1 MKLRIIYGT
10 AGTGK
15 SEYCFKKAAENCSKI
30 NSNEFCKNDTNQA
43 INTVII
49 TPEQFS
55 FTAETRLM
63 QNIYDIT
70 KSKAVLNAEVI
81 TFNRMAYRVLNEVLG
96 TASTKT
102 NLTKCGKAMLVFSIL
117 DKQKSKLKFLG
128 KSTDNIDLSV
138 NAINEF
144 KQHGITIETLKQEI
158 EKTEEKYL
166 KYKLEDM
173 NLIYRS
179 FEEQIQEKYIDETDL
194 LSLLAENL
202 DKTNMFKGTIFYI
215 DEFSGFTK
223 QEYDIIKKIVQIGRE
238 VNITI
243 CSDSLF
249 TVTNPEKD
257 IYYSNKITIKKLLKI
272 AEELN
277 LVPEEICLENAYRF
291 KTEELKFLQKNLYTK
306 GYNKSTKYE
315 ENVENIQLFLARNQY
330 SEVENIAKNIIKLV
344 RDKNYKYKE
353 ISVITKNIEEYSNI
367 VRAIFSKYKIP
378 VFIDQKREL
387 NQNIFIQYVLSILEI
402 YIKNWSYEAV
412 FNYIKTAFLP
422 FDETEIFKLEN
433 YCIKWGIKQ
442 NKWKKDFN
450 LTAEENKKE
459 EVERLNEI
467 RKQIVNPILELKEK
481 IDKEKTASAISK
493 NLYEFLIS
501 QKIEEKLEE
510 KMNSLEIKGLIDL
523 KNEYKASYQVLI
535 DILDEINLVFG
546 EDKIILEKYLQILK
560 VGLQNSGLG
569 KIPGTQDQV
578 ILGDIDRSRSH
589 KARAVFILGI
599 NDGVFPSVNKNEGF
613 LNDNDREILKNHG
626 IELAKGTIEKLY
638 EDNFNIYKAFTT
650 AEEKLYLS
658 YVSSDTEGKAQRP
671 SSLITKIKKLFPN
684 ITEES
689 DVINEKHEILT
700 EETTYEELIKNIDQL
715 KQKEIDAIWYDVYKY
730 YQNNDNWREK
740 LKANLE
746 GLKYTNLPQ
755 NINKENLQKLYGN
768 TLKASI
774 SKLETYKKCAFSY
787 YLKYALKL
795 KPKEELKIQSI
806 NTGSFMHEVIDEFF
820 ETIKQKGKDLQDF
833 SNHGETEEKQSKD
846 EEIKQIINQIIEEKL
861 KENKNYVFTSSKKY
875 KLLVERLKRIIYKA
889 LKYIIETLL
898 QSEFEIAGTEIEF
911 ANDGEYKPITLNLEN
926 GKRVEIIGKID
937 RMDIGQNEDGKYL
950 RIIDYKS
957 SAKDIDLNEVYAG
970 LQIQLL
976 TYMGAICKEKDLI
989 PAGILYFSLLE
1000 PIVKSDKKLNQ
1011 EEIEEKIRE
1020 SFRMKGLI
1028 LADIKVVKMQDKNL
1042 AHGQSKL
1049 IPAYID
1055 KSGNLSPKRTKGL
1068 SREQFEVL
1076 QKYIYQTIKEISNEI
1091 LEGNI
1096 KLKPYNKNGITPCE
1110 YCEYKQICNFNP
1122 SLYKNEFNYIAKKD
1136 KEEILE
1142 AMKQKLKN
1150 KNSKI

>member
-10 AGTGK
+10 SGTGK
-15 SEYCFKKAAENCSKI
+15 SEYCFKKAAENSSK
-30 NSNEFCKNDTNQA
+30 NQEQ
-43 INTVII
+43 NTVII

-63 QNIYDIT
+63 QSIYKT
-70 KSKAVLNAEVI
+70 SKSKAVLNAEII

-96 TASTKT
+96 TANSKT
-102 NLTKCGKAMLVFSIL
+102 NLTKCGKAMLVYSIL

-128 KSTDNIDLSV
+128 KSSENIDLSI

-144 KQHGITIETLKQEI
+144 KQHGISTENLEQEI
-158 EKTEEKYL
+158 EQTEEKYL
-166 KYKLEDM
+166 KCKLEDM
-173 NLIYRS
+173 NLIYKS
-179 FEEQIQEKYIDETDL
+179 FEEQIQGKYIDETDL
-194 LSLLAENL
+194 LSMLAENI
-202 DKTNMFKGTIFYI
+202 DKTDMFKDTIFYI
-215 DEFSGFTK
+215 DEFSGYTK
-223 QEYDIIKKIVQIGRE
+223 QEYDIIKKLIQIGKE

-243 CSDSLF
+243 CADSLF
-249 TVTNPEKD
+249 TGTNPEAD
-257 IYYSNKITIKKLLKI
+257 IYYSNKITITKLFKL

-277 LVPEEICLENAYRF
+277 IVPEQINLDKSYRF
-291 KTEELKFLQKNLYTK
+291 KSPELKHLKEKLYSK
-306 GYNKSTKYE
+306 QSTKYE
-315 ENVENIQLFLARNQY
+315 ENVENIGVFLARNQY
-330 SEVENIAKNIIKLV
+330 SEVENVAKNITKLV
-344 RDKNYKYKE
+344 RDKNYKYRE
-353 ISVITKNIEEYSNI
+353 ISIITKNIESYASL
-367 VRAIFSKYKIP
+367 VRAIFSKYEIP
-378 VFIDQKREL
+378 VFIDEKREL

-402 YIKNWSYEAV
+402 FTKNWSYESV
-412 FNYIKTAFLP
+412 FNYIKTGFLP

-450 LTAEENKKE
+450 TLAEESKKE
-459 EVERLNEI
+459 EIERLNEI
-467 RKQIVNPILELKEK
+467 RKEIIEPLLQLKEK
-481 IDKEKTASAISK
+481 IEQEKTGTAISK
-493 NLYEFLIS
+493 NLYEFLIK
-501 QKIEEKLEE
+501 QGIENKLEE
-510 KMNSLEIKGLIDL
+510 KMNTLEEKGLIDL

-546 EDKIILEKYLQILK
+546 EDKLTVEKYLQILK

-578 ILGDIDRSRSH
+578 ILGDVDRSRSH

-613 LNDNDREILKNHG
+613 LNDSDRDILKEHG
-626 IELAKGTIEKLY
+626 IELAKGTLERLY

-671 SSLITKIKKLFPN
+671 SGLISKIKKLFPN
-684 ITEES
+684 IQEES
-689 DVINEKHEILT
+689 DVISEKYEIIT
-700 EETTYEELIKNIDQL
+700 ERSTYEELIKNIDKL
-715 KQKEIDAIWYDVYKY
+715 KEDEIEEIWYDVYKY
-730 YQNNDNWREK
+730 YAQNNEWKEK

-755 NINKENLQKLYGN
+755 NINKENLQRLYGN
-768 TLKASI
+768 ALKASI

-787 YLKYALKL
+787 YLKYGLKL
-795 KPKEELKIQSI
+795 KQKEELKIQSI
-806 NTGSFMHEVIDEFF
+806 NTGTFMHEVIDEFF
-820 ETIKQKGKDLQDF
+820 EEINQKGK
-833 SNHGETEEKQSKD
+833 SIKEYSIYGEPEEIQARD
-846 EEIKQIINQIIEEKL
+846 REIKQIINKIIEEKL

-875 KLLVERLKRIIYKA
+875 KLLVERLKRIIFKA
-889 LKYIIETLL
+889 LKYIIETLV
-898 QSEFEIAGTEIEF
+898 QSEFEIAGTEVEF
-911 ANDGEYKPITLNLEN
+911 ANKGTYKPITLNLEN

-937 RMDIGQNEDGKYL
+937 RMDIGKNEDGKYL

-976 TYMGAICKEKDLI
+976 TYMDAICKEEDLM

-1000 PIVKSDKKLNQ
+1000 QIIKSDKKLNE

-1020 SFRMKGLI
+1020 NFRMKGLI
-1028 LADIKVVKMQDKNL
+1028 LADIKVVKMQDRNL
-1042 AHGQSKL
+1042 SQGQSKL

-1068 SREQFEVL
+1068 TKEQFEVL
-1076 QKYIYQTIKEISNEI
+1076 QKYIYKTIKEISQEI

-1096 KLKPYNKNGITPCE
+1096 DLKPYNKNGVTPCE

-1122 SLYKNEFNYIAKKD
+1122 SLYKNEYNYIAKKD

-1142 AMKQKLKN
+1142 AMKQKVEKEN
-1150 KNSKI
+1150 K

>member
-10 AGTGK
+10 SGTGK
-15 SEYCFKKAAENCSKI
+15 SEYCFEKAAEN
-30 NSNEFCKNDTNQA
+30 SNKNQEQ
-43 INTVII
+43 NTVII

-63 QNIYDIT
+63 QSIYKIS
-70 KSKAVLNAEVI
+70 KSKAVLNAEII

-96 TASTKT
+96 TENSKT
-102 NLTKCGKAMLVFSIL
+102 NLTKCGKAMLVYSIL

-128 KSTDNIDLSV
+128 KSSENIDLSI

-144 KQHGITIETLKQEI
+144 KQHGISTESLEQEI
-158 EKTEEKYL
+158 EQTEEKYL
-166 KYKLEDM
+166 KCKLEDM
-173 NLIYRS
+173 NLIYKS
-179 FEEQIQEKYIDETDL
+179 FEEKIQGKYIDETDL
-194 LSLLAENL
+194 LSMLAENI
-202 DKTNMFKGTIFYI
+202 DKTDMFKDTIFYI
-215 DEFSGFTK
+215 DEFSGYTK
-223 QEYDIIKKIVQIGRE
+223 QEYDIIKKLIQIGKE

-243 CSDSLF
+243 CADSLF
-249 TVTNPEKD
+249 TGTNPEAD
-257 IYYSNKITIKKLLKI
+257 IYYSNKITITKLFKL
-272 AEELN
+272 ADELN
-277 LVPEEICLENAYRF
+277 IVPEQINLNESYRF
-291 KTEELKFLQKNLYTK
+291 KTPELRHIKEKLYAK
-306 GYNKSTKYE
+306 QSTKYE
-315 ENVENIQLFLARNQY
+315 ENVENIYLFLARNQY
-330 SEVENIAKNIIKLV
+330 SEVENVAKNITKLV

-353 ISVITKNIEEYSNI
+353 ISIITKNIENYANL
-367 VRAIFSKYKIP
+367 VRAIFSKYGIP
-378 VFIDQKREL
+378 VFIDEKREL

-402 YIKNWSYEAV
+402 FTKNWSYESV
-412 FNYIKTAFLP
+412 FNYIKTGFLP

-442 NKWKKDFN
+442 NKWKKDFYSI
-450 LTAEENKKE
+450 AEENKKE
-459 EVERLNEI
+459 EIERLNEI
-467 RKQIVNPILELKEK
+467 RKEIVEPLLELKEK
-481 IDKEKTASAISK
+481 IDQEKTGTAISQ
-493 NLYEFLIS
+493 NLYEFLIN
-501 QKIEEKLEE
+501 QGIENTLEA
-510 KMNSLEIKGLIDL
+510 KMNSLEEQGLIDL

-546 EDKIILEKYLQILK
+546 EDKLTIEKYLQILK

-578 ILGDIDRSRSH
+578 ILGDVDRSRSH

-599 NDGVFPSVNKNEGF
+599 NDGVFPSINKNEGF
-613 LNDNDREILKNHG
+613 LNDSDRDILKEHG
-626 IELAKGTIEKLY
+626 IELAKGTLERLY

-658 YVSSDTEGKAQRP
+658 YVSSNTEGKAQRP
-671 SSLITKIKKLFPN
+671 SSLISKIKKLFPK
-684 ITEES
+684 IQEES
-689 DVINEKHEILT
+689 DVISEKYEILT
-700 EETTYEELIKNIDQL
+700 EWSTYEQLIKNIDKL
-715 KQKEIDAIWYDVYKY
+715 KEEEIDEIWYDVYKY
-730 YQNNDNWREK
+730 YAQNDEWKEK

-755 NINKENLQKLYGN
+755 NINKENLQRLYGN

-774 SKLETYKKCAFSY
+774 SKLETYKRCAFSY
-787 YLKYALKL
+787 YLKYGLKL

-806 NTGSFMHEVIDEFF
+806 NTGTFMHEVIDEFF
-820 ETIKQKGKDLQDF
+820 EAINQKGKNISDF
-833 SNHGETEEKQSKD
+833 SIYGEPVEIQAKEQ
-846 EEIKQIINQIIEEKL
+846 EIKQIINKIIEEKL

-875 KLLVERLKRIIYKA
+875 KLLVERLKRIIFKA

-911 ANDGEYKPITLNLEN
+911 ANKGTYKPITLNLEN

-976 TYMGAICKEKDLI
+976 TYMDAICKEEDLI

-1000 PIVKSDKKLNQ
+1000 QIIKSDKKLNE

-1020 SFRMKGLI
+1020 NFRMKGLI

-1042 AHGQSKL
+1042 SQGQSKL

-1068 SREQFEVL
+1068 TKEQFEIL
-1076 QKYIYQTIKEISNEI
+1076 QKYIYKTIKEISQEI

-1096 KLKPYNKNGITPCE
+1096 ELRPYNKNGITPCE

-1122 SLYKNEFNYIAKKD
+1122 SIYKNEYNYIAKKD

-1142 AMKQKLKN
+1142 AMKQKVEKVN
-1150 KNSKI
+1150 K

>member
-1 MKLRIIYGT
+1 MKIKIIYGT

-15 SEYCFKKAAENCSKI
+15 SEYCFMQAAQNC
-30 NSNEFCKNDTNQA
+30 NDNQEV
-43 INTVII
+43 NTVII

-63 QNIYDIT
+63 QSIYDIT
-70 KSKAVLNAEVI
+70 ESKAVLNAEVI

-96 TASTKT
+96 QANTKT
-102 NLTKCGKAMLVFSIL
+102 NLTKCGKAMLMYSIL

-128 KSTDNIDLSV
+128 KNSENIDLSI

-144 KQHGITIETLKQEI
+144 KQHGVTTEALEQEI
-158 EKTEEKYL
+158 EQTEEKYL
-166 KYKLEDM
+166 KCKLEDM
-173 NLIYRS
+173 NLIYKS
-179 FEEQIQEKYIDETDL
+179 FEEQIQGKYIDETDL

-202 DKTNMFKGTIFYI
+202 DKTDMFKNTIFYI

-223 QEYDIIKKIVQIGRE
+223 QEYDIIKKLVQISKE
-238 VNITI
+238 VNVTI
-243 CSDSLF
+243 CADSLF
-249 TVTNPEKD
+249 TGTTPESD
-257 IYYSNKITIKKLLKI
+257 IYYSNKITITKLFKL
-272 AEELN
+272 AEELDI
-277 LVPEEICLENAYRF
+277 LPEQINLENSYRF
-291 KTEELKFLQKNLYTK
+291 KTPELKHLKEKLYSK
-306 GYNKSTKYE
+306 QSTKYA
-315 ENVENIQLFLARNQY
+315 ENVENIELFLARNQY
-330 SEVENIAKNIIKLV
+330 SEVENVAKNIIKLV

-353 ISVITKNIEEYSNI
+353 ISVITKNIATYANL
-367 VRAIFSKYKIP
+367 VRAIFSKYNIP
-378 VFIDQKREL
+378 VFIDEKREL
-387 NQNIFIQYVLSILEI
+387 NQNIFIQYVLSILEVFT
-402 YIKNWSYEAV
+402 KNWSYEAV
-412 FNYIKTAFLP
+412 FNYIKTGFLP

-450 LTAEENKKE
+450 IKAEENKKE
-459 EVERLNEI
+459 EIERLNEI
-467 RKQIVNPILELKEK
+467 RKQIVGPLLELKEK
-481 IDKEKTASAISK
+481 IDQEKTATAISK

-501 QKIEEKLEE
+501 QNIEEKLDE
-510 KMNSLEIKGLIDL
+510 KMSKLEAEGLIDL

-546 EDKIILEKYLQILK
+546 EDKISIEKYLQILR

-578 ILGDIDRSRSH
+578 ILGDVDRSRSH

-613 LNDNDREILKNHG
+613 FNDSDREALKEHG
-626 IELAKGTIEKLY
+626 IELAKGTLERLY

-658 YVSSDTEGKAQRP
+658 YVSSDTEGRAQRP
-671 SSLITKIKKLFPN
+671 SSLISKIKKLFPN
-684 ITEES
+684 INEQS
-689 DVINEKHEILT
+689 DVINEKQEILT
-700 EETTYEELIKNIDQL
+700 EETTYEELIKNIDKL
-715 KQKEIDAIWYDVYKY
+715 KEEEIDEIWYDVYKY
-730 YQNNDNWREK
+730 YQNNEDWNEK

-755 NINKENLQKLYGN
+755 NINKENLQRLYGN

-774 SKLETYKKCAFSY
+774 SKLETYKRCAFSY
-787 YLKYALKL
+787 YLKYGLKL

-806 NTGSFMHEVIDEFF
+806 NTGTFMHEVIDEFF
-820 ETIKQKGKDLQDF
+820 ETIKQKGKSLQDF
-833 SNHGETEEKQSKD
+833 SNYGEPEELQAKEK
-846 EEIKQIINQIIEEKL
+846 EIKQIINQIIEEKL

-875 KLLVERLKRIIYKA
+875 KLLVERLKRIILKA

-911 ANDGEYKPITLNLEN
+911 ANNGTYKPITLNLDN

-976 TYMGAICKEKDLI
+976 TYMDAICKEEDLM

-1000 PIVKSDKKLNQ
+1000 QIIKSDKKLNE

-1020 SFRMKGLI
+1020 NFRMKGLI

-1042 AHGQSKL
+1042 SQGQSKL

-1068 SREQFEVL
+1068 TKEQFEIL
-1076 QKYIYQTIKEISNEI
+1076 QKYIYKTIKEISQEI

-1096 KLKPYNKNGITPCE
+1096 DLKPYNKNGITPCE

-1122 SLYKNEFNYIAKKD
+1122 SIYKNEYNYIAKKD

-1142 AMKQKLKN
+1142 AMKQKVEKVN
-1150 KNSKI
+1150 K

>member
-1 MKLRIIYGT
+1 MKIRIIYGT

-15 SEYCFKKAAENCSKI
+15 SEYCFTETAKNCI
-30 NSNEFCKNDTNQA
+30 KNGQE
-43 INTVII
+43 NTVII

-63 QNIYDIT
+63 ESVYKQT

-96 TASTKT
+96 EASTKT
-102 NLTKCGKAMLVFSIL
+102 NLSKCGKAMLVYSIL

-128 KSTDNIDLSV
+128 KSAENIDLSI

-144 KQHGITIETLKQEI
+144 KQHGIKAESLEQEI

-166 KYKLEDM
+166 KCKLQDM
-173 NLIYRS
+173 ALIYKS
-179 FEEQIQEKYIDETDL
+179 FEEQLQGKYIDETDL

-202 DKTNMFKGTIFYI
+202 DKTEMFKNTIFYI

-223 QEYDIIKKIVQIGRE
+223 QEYDIIKKLAQISKE

-243 CSDSLF
+243 CADSLF
-249 TVTNPEKD
+249 TGTSPEAD
-257 IYYSNKITIKKLLKI
+257 IYYSNKITITKLFKL

-277 LVPEEICLENAYRF
+277 TIPEQINLEEAHRF
-291 KTEELKFLQKNLYTK
+291 KTSEIKHLKENLYAR
-306 GYNKSTKYE
+306 KSTKYE
-315 ENVENIQLFLARNQY
+315 ENVENINLFLARNQY
-330 SEVENIAKNIIKLV
+330 SEVENVARNITKLV

-353 ISVITKNIEEYSNI
+353 ISVITKNIEVYANL
-367 VRAIFSKYKIP
+367 VRAIFSKYNIP
-378 VFIDQKREL
+378 VFIDEKREL
-387 NQNIFIQYVLSILEI
+387 NQNIFIQYVLSILEVFT
-402 YIKNWSYEAV
+402 KNWSYESV
-412 FNYIKTAFLP
+412 FNYIKTGFLP
-422 FDETEIFKLEN
+422 IDETEIFKLEN

-450 LTAEENKKE
+450 ANTEENKKE
-459 EVERLNEI
+459 EIERLNEI
-467 RKQIVNPILELKEK
+467 RKQIVEPLLELKEK
-481 IDKEKTASAISK
+481 IDQEKTGTAISK

-501 QKIEEKLEE
+501 QGIETTLETKMNDLEE
-510 KMNSLEIKGLIDL
+510 NGLIDL

-546 EDKIILEKYLQILK
+546 EDKIGIEKYLQILK

-578 ILGDIDRSRSH
+578 ILGDVDRSRSH

-613 LNDNDREILKNHG
+613 LNDSDRELLKEHG
-626 IELAKGTIEKLY
+626 IELAKGTLERLY

-658 YVSSDTEGKAQRP
+658 YVSSDNEGKAQRP
-671 SSLITKIKKLFPN
+671 SSLISKIKKLFPN
-684 ITEES
+684 IKEES
-689 DVINEKHEILT
+689 DVINEKYEILT
-700 EETTYEELIKNIDQL
+700 EDTTYEELIKNIDKL
-715 KQKEIDAIWYDVYKY
+715 REEDIDEIWYDVYKY
-730 YQNNDNWREK
+730 YEQNNEWNEK

-755 NINKENLQKLYGN
+755 NINKENLQRLYGN

-774 SKLETYKKCAFSY
+774 SKLETYKRCAFSY
-787 YLKYALKL
+787 YLKYGLKL

-806 NTGSFMHEVIDEFF
+806 NTGTFMHEVIDEFF
-820 ETIKQKGKDLQDF
+820 ETIKQKGKNLAEF
-833 SNHGETEEKQSKD
+833 SNYGEPEELQAKD
-846 EEIKQIINQIIEEKL
+846 QEIKQIINKIIEEKL

-875 KLLVERLKRIIYKA
+875 KLLVERLKRIIFKA

-898 QSEFEIAGTEIEF
+898 QSEFVVAGTEIEF
-911 ANDGEYKPITLNLEN
+911 ANNGTYKPITLKLDN

-976 TYMGAICKEKDLI
+976 TYMDAICKEEDLM

-1000 PIVKSDKKLNQ
+1000 QIIKSDKKLQ
-1011 EEIEEKIRE
+1011 AEEIEEKIRE
-1020 SFRMKGLI
+1020 NFRMKGLI

-1042 AHGQSKL
+1042 VQGQSKI

-1068 SREQFEVL
+1068 NKEQFEVL
-1076 QKYIYQTIKEISNEI
+1076 QKYIYQTIKEISSEI

-1096 KLKPYNKNGITPCE
+1096 ELKPYNKNGVTPCE

-1122 SLYKNEFNYIAKKD
+1122 SLYKNEYNYIAKKD
-1136 KEEILE
+1136 KEQILE
-1142 AMKQKLKN
+1142 AMKQKVEKGN
-1150 KNSKI
+1150 

>member
-10 AGTGK
+10 SGTGK
-15 SEYCFKKAAENCSKI
+15 SEYCFKKAAENSSK
-30 NSNEFCKNDTNQA
+30 NQEQ
-43 INTVII
+43 NTVII

-63 QNIYDIT
+63 QSIYKT
-70 KSKAVLNAEVI
+70 SKSKAVLNAEII

-96 TASTKT
+96 TANSKT
-102 NLTKCGKAMLVFSIL
+102 NLTKCGKAMLVYSIL

-128 KSTDNIDLSV
+128 KSSENIDLSI

-144 KQHGITIETLKQEI
+144 KQHGISTENLEQEI
-158 EKTEEKYL
+158 EQTEEKYL
-166 KYKLEDM
+166 KCKLEDM
-173 NLIYRS
+173 NLIYKS
-179 FEEQIQEKYIDETDL
+179 FEEQIQGKYIDETDL
-194 LSLLAENL
+194 LSMLAENI
-202 DKTNMFKGTIFYI
+202 DKTDMFKDTIFYI
-215 DEFSGFTK
+215 DEFSGYTK
-223 QEYDIIKKIVQIGRE
+223 QEYDIIKKLIQIGKE

-243 CSDSLF
+243 CADSLF
-249 TVTNPEKD
+249 TGTNPEAD
-257 IYYSNKITIKKLLKI
+257 IYYSNKITITKLFKL

-277 LVPEEICLENAYRF
+277 IVPEQINLDKGYRF
-291 KTEELKFLQKNLYTK
+291 KSPELKHLKEKLYSK
-306 GYNKSTKYE
+306 QSTKYE
-315 ENVENIQLFLARNQY
+315 ENVENIGVFLARNQY
-330 SEVENIAKNIIKLV
+330 SEVENVAKNITKLV
-344 RDKNYKYKE
+344 RDKNYKYRE
-353 ISVITKNIEEYSNI
+353 ISIITKNIESYASL
-367 VRAIFSKYKIP
+367 VRAIFSKYEIP
-378 VFIDQKREL
+378 VFIDEKREL

-402 YIKNWSYEAV
+402 FTKNWSYESV
-412 FNYIKTAFLP
+412 FNYIKTGFLP

-450 LTAEENKKE
+450 TLAEESKKE
-459 EVERLNEI
+459 EIERLNEI
-467 RKQIVNPILELKEK
+467 RKEIIEPLLQLKEK
-481 IDKEKTASAISK
+481 IEQEKTGTAISK
-493 NLYEFLIS
+493 NLYEFLIK
-501 QKIEEKLEE
+501 QGIENKLEE
-510 KMNSLEIKGLIDL
+510 KMNTLEEKGLIDL

-546 EDKIILEKYLQILK
+546 EDKLTVEKYLQILK

-578 ILGDIDRSRSH
+578 ILGDVDRSRSH

-613 LNDNDREILKNHG
+613 LNDSDRDILKEHG
-626 IELAKGTIEKLY
+626 IELAKGTLERLY

-671 SSLITKIKKLFPN
+671 SGLISKIKKLFPN
-684 ITEES
+684 IQEES
-689 DVINEKHEILT
+689 DVISEKYEIIT
-700 EETTYEELIKNIDQL
+700 ERSTYEELIKNIDKL
-715 KQKEIDAIWYDVYKY
+715 KEDEIEEIWYDVYKY
-730 YQNNDNWREK
+730 YAQNNEWKEK

-755 NINKENLQKLYGN
+755 NINKENLQRLYGN

-787 YLKYALKL
+787 YLKYGLKL
-795 KPKEELKIQSI
+795 KQKEELKIQSI
-806 NTGSFMHEVIDEFF
+806 NTGTFMHEVIDEFF
-820 ETIKQKGKDLQDF
+820 EEINQKGK
-833 SNHGETEEKQSKD
+833 SIKEYSIYGEPEEIQARD
-846 EEIKQIINQIIEEKL
+846 REIKQIINKIIEEKL

-875 KLLVERLKRIIYKA
+875 KLLVERLKRIIFKA
-889 LKYIIETLL
+889 LKYIIETLV
-898 QSEFEIAGTEIEF
+898 QSEFEIAGTEVEF
-911 ANDGEYKPITLNLEN
+911 ANKGTYKPITLNLEN

-937 RMDIGQNEDGKYL
+937 RMDIGKNEDGKYL

-976 TYMGAICKEKDLI
+976 TYMDAICKEEDLM

-1000 PIVKSDKKLNQ
+1000 QIIKSDKKLNE

-1020 SFRMKGLI
+1020 NFRMKGLI
-1028 LADIKVVKMQDKNL
+1028 LADIKVVKMQDRNL
-1042 AHGQSKL
+1042 SQGQSKL

-1068 SREQFEVL
+1068 TKEQFEVL
-1076 QKYIYQTIKEISNEI
+1076 QKYIYKTIKEISQEI

-1096 KLKPYNKNGITPCE
+1096 DLKPYNKNGVTPCE

-1122 SLYKNEFNYIAKKD
+1122 SLYKNEYNYIAKKD

-1142 AMKQKLKN
+1142 AMKQKVEKEN
-1150 KNSKI
+1150 K

>member
-1 MKLRIIYGT
+1 MKFKIIYGT

-15 SEYCFKKAAENCSKI
+15 SEYCFKKAAKNCS
-30 NSNEFCKNDTNQA
+30 ENQD

-63 QNIYDIT
+63 QSIYDET

-96 TASTKT
+96 AANTKT
-102 NLTKCGKAMLVFSIL
+102 NLTKCGKAMLVYSIL

-128 KSTDNIDLSV
+128 KNSENIDLSI

-144 KQHGITIETLKQEI
+144 KQHGISTEHLENKIEQ
-158 EKTEEKYL
+158 TEEKYL
-166 KYKLEDM
+166 KCKLEDM
-173 NLIYRS
+173 NLIYKN
-179 FEEQIQEKYIDETDL
+179 FEEQLQGKYIDETDL
-194 LSLLAENL
+194 LSMLAENL
-202 DKTNMFKGTIFYI
+202 DKTNMFKNTIFYI

-223 QEYDIIKKIVQIGRE
+223 QEYDIIKKLTQTAKE

-249 TVTNPEKD
+249 TGTNPETD
-257 IYYSNKITIKKLLKI
+257 IYYSNKITITKLFKL
-272 AEELN
+272 AEELSITPEQIN
-277 LVPEEICLENAYRF
+277 LEKAYRF
-291 KTEELKFLQKNLYTK
+291 KTQELEFLKENLYSK
-306 GYNKSTKYE
+306 QSTKYA
-315 ENVENIQLFLARNQY
+315 ENVKNIQLFLARNQY
-330 SEVENIAKNIIKLV
+330 SEVENIAKNITKLV
-344 RDKNYKYKE
+344 RDTNYKYKE
-353 ISVITKNIEEYSNI
+353 ISIITKNIETYANL
-367 VRAIFSKYKIP
+367 VRAIFSKYNIP
-378 VFIDQKREL
+378 VFIDEKRQL

-402 YIKNWSYEAV
+402 FTKNWSYEAV
-412 FNYIKTAFLP
+412 FNYIKTGFLP

-450 LTAEENKKE
+450 ANAEENKKE
-459 EVERLNEI
+459 EIERLNEI
-467 RKQIVNPILELKEK
+467 RKQIVEPLLELKGK
-481 IDKEKTASAISK
+481 IDKEKTAAAISK
-493 NLYEFLIS
+493 NLYEFLIK
-501 QKIEEKLEE
+501 QNIEEKLQE
-510 KMNSLEIKGLIDL
+510 KMNELEEKGLIDL
-523 KNEYKASYQVLI
+523 ENEYKASVQILI

-546 EDKIILEKYLQILK
+546 EDKISIEKYLQILK

-578 ILGDIDRSRSH
+578 ILGDVDRSRSH

-599 NDGVFPSVNKNEGF
+599 NDGVFPSINKNEGF
-613 LNDNDREILKNHG
+613 LNDSDREVLKEHG
-626 IELAKGTIEKLY
+626 IELAKGTLERLY

-658 YVSSDTEGKAQRP
+658 YVSSDTEGRAQRP
-671 SSLITKIKKLFPN
+671 SSLISKVKKLFPN
-684 ITEES
+684 IKEES
-689 DVINEKHEILT
+689 DVINEKQEILT
-700 EETTYEELIKNIDQL
+700 KETTYEELIKNIDKL
-715 KQKEIDAIWYDVYKY
+715 KEQEIEEIWYDIYKY
-730 YQNNDNWREK
+730 YQKDKEWNKK

-755 NINKENLQKLYGN
+755 NINKENLQRLYGN

-774 SKLETYKKCAFSY
+774 SKLETYKRCAFSY
-787 YLKYALKL
+787 YLKYGLKL

-806 NTGSFMHEVIDEFF
+806 NTGTFMHEVIDEFF
-820 ETIKQKGKDLQDF
+820 ETIKQKGKNLTDYSNYGEPEDLQAK
-833 SNHGETEEKQSKD
+833 E

-875 KLLVERLKRIIYKA
+875 KLLVERLKRIIFKA

-911 ANDGEYKPITLNLEN
+911 ANNGTYKPITLNLDN

-976 TYMGAICKEKDLI
+976 TYMDAICKEEDLM

-1000 PIVKSDKKLNQ
+1000 QIIKSDKKLNQ

-1020 SFRMKGLI
+1020 NFRMKGLI
-1028 LADIKVVKMQDKNL
+1028 LADIKVVKMQDKKL
-1042 AHGQSKL
+1042 AQGQSKL

-1055 KSGNLSPKRTKGL
+1055 KSGNLSPKKTKGL
-1068 SREQFEVL
+1068 SKEQFEVL
-1076 QKYIYQTIKEISNEI
+1076 QKYIYQTIKEISSEI

-1096 KLKPYNKNGITPCE
+1096 ALKPYNKNGVTPCE

-1122 SLYKNEFNYIAKKD
+1122 SLYKNDYNYINKKD

-1142 AMKQKLKN
+1142 LMKQKIEKG
-1150 KNSKI
+1150 

>member
-1 MKLRIIYGT
+1 MKIKIIYGT

-15 SEYCFKKAAENCSKI
+15 SEYCFREAAKNCSR
-30 NSNEFCKNDTNQA
+30 NQKE
-43 INTVII
+43 NTVII

-63 QNIYDIT
+63 QSVYEQT
-70 KSKAVLNAEVI
+70 KSKAVLNEEVI

-96 TASTKT
+96 EANQKT
-102 NLTKCGKAMLVFSIL
+102 NLTKCGKAMLVYSIL

-128 KSTDNIDLSV
+128 KSAENIDLSI

-144 KQHGITIETLKQEI
+144 KQHGISTENIEQEI
-158 EKTEEKYL
+158 EQTKEKYL
-166 KYKLEDM
+166 KCKLEDM
-173 NLIYRS
+173 ALIYKS
-179 FEEQIQEKYIDETDL
+179 FEEQLQGKYIDETDL

-202 DKTNMFKGTIFYI
+202 DKTDMFKNTIFYI
-215 DEFSGFTK
+215 DEFSGYTK
-223 QEYDIIKKIVQIGRE
+223 QEYDIIKKLAQISKE

-243 CSDSLF
+243 CADSLF
-249 TVTNPEKD
+249 TGTQPESD
-257 IYYSNKITIKKLLKI
+257 IYYSNKLTITKLFKL

-277 LVPEEICLENAYRF
+277 IVPEQINLEEAHRF
-291 KTEELKFLQKNLYTK
+291 KTPELKHLKEKLYSK
-306 GYNKSTKYE
+306 QSTKYA
-315 ENVENIQLFLARNQY
+315 ENVENIKLFLARNQY
-330 SEVENIAKNIIKLV
+330 SEVENVARNITKLV
-344 RDKNYKYKE
+344 RDENYKYKE
-353 ISVITKNIEEYSNI
+353 ISVITKNIENYANL
-367 VRAIFSKYKIP
+367 VRAIFSKYNIP
-378 VFIDQKREL
+378 VFIDEKREL
-387 NQNIFIQYVLSILEI
+387 NQNIFIQYILSILEVFT
-402 YIKNWSYEAV
+402 KNWSYEAV
-412 FNYIKTAFLP
+412 FNYIKTGFLP
-422 FDETEIFKLEN
+422 IDETEIFKLEN

-450 LTAEENKKE
+450 VKAEESKKE
-459 EVERLNEI
+459 EIERLNEI
-467 RKQIVNPILELKEK
+467 RKQIVEPLMQLKER
-481 IDKEKTASAISK
+481 IDQEKTGTAITK

-501 QKIEEKLEE
+501 QNIEEKLEE
-510 KMNSLEIKGLIDL
+510 KMDSLEEQGLIDL
-523 KNEYKASYQVLI
+523 KNEYKASYQVFI

-546 EDKIILEKYLQILK
+546 EDKISIEKYLQILK

-578 ILGDIDRSRSH
+578 ILGDVDRSRSH

-613 LNDNDREILKNHG
+613 LNDSDREVLKEHG
-626 IELAKGTIEKLY
+626 IELAKGTLERLY
-638 EDNFNIYKAFTT
+638 EDNFNIYKAFTI

-671 SSLITKIKKLFPN
+671 SSLISKIKKLFPK
-684 ITEES
+684 IEEES

-700 EETTYEELIKNIDQL
+700 EETTYEELIKNIDKL
-715 KQKEIDAIWYDVYKY
+715 KEEEIDKIWYDVYKY
-730 YQNNDNWREK
+730 YDQNDEWNEK

-755 NINKENLQKLYGN
+755 NINKENLQRLYGN

-774 SKLETYKKCAFSY
+774 SKLETYKRCAFSY
-787 YLKYALKL
+787 YLKYGLKL

-806 NTGSFMHEVIDEFF
+806 NTGTFMHEVIDEFF
-820 ETIKQKGKDLQDF
+820 ETLKQKGKSLQEF
-833 SNHGETEEKQSKD
+833 SIYGEPEELQAKD
-846 EEIKQIINQIIEEKL
+846 QEIKQIINKIIEEKL

-875 KLLVERLKRIIYKA
+875 KLLVERLKRIIFKA

-898 QSEFEIAGTEIEF
+898 ASDFEIAGTEIEF
-911 ANDGEYKPITLNLEN
+911 ANNGKYKPITLNLDN

-937 RMDIGQNEDGKYL
+937 RMDIGQNEEGKYL

-957 SAKDIDLNEVYAG
+957 SAKDVDLNEVYAG

-976 TYMGAICKEKDLI
+976 TYMDAICKEEDLM

-1000 PIVKSDKKLNQ
+1000 QIIKSDKKLQ
-1011 EEIEEKIRE
+1011 AEEIEEKIRE
-1020 SFRMKGLI
+1020 NFRMKGLI

-1042 AHGQSKL
+1042 TQGQSKI

-1055 KSGNLSPKRTKGL
+1055 KSGNLSSKRTKGL
-1068 SREQFEVL
+1068 NKEQFEIL
-1076 QKYIYQTIKEISNEI
+1076 QKYIYQTIKEISSEI

-1096 KLKPYNKNGITPCE
+1096 ELKPYNKNGVTPCE

-1122 SLYKNEFNYIAKKD
+1122 SLYKNEYNYIAKKD
-1136 KEEILE
+1136 KEVILE
-1142 AMKQKLKN
+1142 TMKQKVEKGN
-1150 KNSKI
+1150 